1 MLPSKPQTLRRLQSF
16 GRRNARAALV
26 VLLLLLIGVMIII
39 TRQTD
44 TTTTIET
51 PPPSYARLDHYEA
64 IRLDPLP
71 RNIIKP
77 FSYKEEHETPQP
89 PPLCQPNCPHMHRTK
104 PTGKLDMDAVQTRME
119 EEVHRLLVEGG
130 YDGTHR
136 HRTRL
141 VTMSNRFD
149 EVYCTLQGSA
159 ALSGVRLTSLGYKEE
174 YNFMRR
180 LRAVVDYAAAEG
192 LDDEDVILWVDSDT
206 VLTGRDMAAA
216 VADYVL
222 HSAPSEAQLD
232 VAAVRAW
239 EDYGPA
245 EAGAVLRSMTS
256 RAEGQQQWQYPPV
269 LYNAE
274 NGCFLAEYINVIC
287 RNFTNT
293 IEAMIKVA
301 RDDLK
306 PGEEYTMSEL
316 WNKTR
321 QYATL
326 KEENLRLRPD
336 VVDQIRRDI
345 HMNARYFSNLRRD
358 KIQQYKRNLTRSS
371 TMSVSVYSVSP
382 DGMRNDRGLS
392 HAIPIIGTAD
402 APPRSFNAGAYI
414 GRVWALKKLTDVFEL
429 AVREVQCRKWY
440 CFFGATF
447 TNDQAVL
454 GMLYYT
460 QRLWE
465 VEYGLLEAPPP
476 AAEERRTMTPFDI
489 PVGLMGLDKR
499 RSFFGI
505 DVAGLN
511 PHTRRY
517 VFLPSYTK
525 FLRKS
530 RSGALLAVYRNE
542 LLLPL
547 SWHFAG
553 GNKTLRSEEA
563 QFSYSWMMSSF
574 LNDDVYRH
582 NSYILSQYTIELISG
597 KERYYGDFMTI
608 CGNPLIKGR
617 TNNRR

>member
-1 MLPSKPQTLRRLQSF
+1 MLCSRPKPLRCLQSF

-39 TRQTD
+39 TRQAD
-44 TTTTIET
+44 TTTTPET
-51 PPPSYARLDHYEA
+51 PSPSYERLDHYEA

-71 RNIIKP
+71 RNTIKT
-77 FSYKEEHETPQP
+77 FSYKGEHEFPYP
-89 PPLCQPNCPHMHRTK
+89 PPRQCGFRCEHMHKTK

-130 YDGTHR
+130 YEGTHR

-192 LDDEDVILWVDSDT
+192 LDDKDVILWVDSDT

-239 EDYGPA
+239 EDYGPK
-245 EAGAVLRSMTS
+245 EAGVVLRSMTS
-256 RAEGQQQWQYPPV
+256 RADDQQQWQYPPV

-274 NGCFLAEYINVIC
+274 NGCALLEYINEGC
-287 RNFTNT
+287 HNFSNF

-306 PGEEYTMSEL
+306 PGVEYTMGEL
-316 WNKTR
+316 WTRVR
-321 QYATL
+321 QYATEGIPTVRSDL
-326 KEENLRLRPD
+326 FDR
-336 VVDQIRRDI
+336 IRRDI
-345 HMNARYFSNLRRD
+345 HVSARYFSNLHD
-358 KIQQYKRNLTRSS
+358 KIQQEKKLYEKQYNSQKR
-371 TMSVSVYSVSP
+371 VYVASRRDEERP
-382 DGMRNDRGLS
+382 RFEPRY
-392 HAIPIIGTAD
+392 AD
-402 APPRSFNAGAYI
+402 NKHDALPRSFNAGAYI
-414 GRVWALKKLTDVFEL
+414 GRVWALKKLIDVFEL

-499 RSFFGI
+499 RRFFGI
-505 DVAGLN
+505 DVEDPGDE
-511 PHTRRY
+511 RRAM
-517 VFLPSYTK
+517 FLPNYTTA
-525 FLRKS
+525 LRES
-530 RSGALLAVYRNE
+530 RTGALLAVYQDE
-542 LLLPL
+542 LLVPL

-563 QFSYSWMMSSF
+563 QFSYNWIVSSF

-582 NSYILSQYTIELISG
+582 NSCILSQYTIEVISG

-608 CGNPLIKGR
+608 CGNPLIKGK

>member
-1 MLPSKPQTLRRLQSF
+1 
-16 GRRNARAALV
+16 
-26 VLLLLLIGVMIII
+26 
-39 TRQTD
+39 
-44 TTTTIET
+44 
-51 PPPSYARLDHYEA
+51 
-64 IRLDPLP
+64 
-71 RNIIKP
+71 
-77 FSYKEEHETPQP
+77 
-89 PPLCQPNCPHMHRTK
+89 
-104 PTGKLDMDAVQTRME
+104 
-119 EEVHRLLVEGG
+119 
-130 YDGTHR
+130 
-136 HRTRL
+136 
-141 VTMSNRFD
+141 
-149 EVYCTLQGSA
+149 
-159 ALSGVRLTSLGYKEE
+159 
-174 YNFMRR
+174 
-180 LRAVVDYAAAEG
+180 
-192 LDDEDVILWVDSDT
+192 
-206 VLTGRDMAAA
+206 
-216 VADYVL
+216 
-222 HSAPSEAQLD
+222 
-232 VAAVRAW
+232 
-239 EDYGPA
+239 
-245 EAGAVLRSMTS
+245 
-256 RAEGQQQWQYPPV
+256 
-269 LYNAE
+269 
-274 NGCFLAEYINVIC
+274 
-287 RNFTNT
+287 
-293 IEAMIKVA
+293 
-301 RDDLK
+301 
-306 PGEEYTMSEL
+306 MSEL

-321 QYATL
+321 QYATERR
-326 KEENLRLRPD
+326 KPPLRPD
-336 VVDQIRRDI
+336 VVDQVRRDI
-345 HMNARYFSNLRRD
+345 HMNGRYFSNLRRE
-358 KIQQYKRNLTRSS
+358 IQIQKESYEKQYNVRKR
-371 TMSVSVYSVSP
+371 VYVSP
-382 DGMRNDRGLS
+382 RRDEERPRFNPRYTY
-392 HAIPIIGTAD
+392 GTAD
-402 APPRSFNAGAYI
+402 STPNLNAGAYI
-414 GRVWALKKLTDVFEL
+414 GRVWALKKLIDVFEL